1 MEKPNGAQVD
11 SVPPER
17 REMALRLVLAS
28 GSPRRRELLAQAGV
42 PFTVVTSGAEEILP
56 AHATPEEAVCA
67 IAAQKARAV
76 LPLPQAQNA
85 FVLAADTVVEIENEI
100 LGKPVSAAHA
110 TEMLHR
116 LSGKTHRVLTGI
128 ALGTAFSAVPA
139 SEAAQ
144 KRMLSRQS
152 MENPLNFPLHTA
164 FAVTE
169 VTFRTLS
176 DAEIAAY
183 VATGDPLDKAG
194 AYGIQGAAH
203 AFVSRIDGALD
214 NVVGLPVSL
223 VDSVL
228 KSYFFHS
235 LSDFSEE
242 SCDFISI

>member
-1 MEKPNGAQVD
+1 
-11 SVPPER
+11 
-17 REMALRLVLAS
+17 MALRLILAS
-28 GSPRRRELLAQAGV
+28 GSPRRRELLTQAGV
-42 PFTVVTSGAEEILP
+42 HFTVVTSGAEEILP

-76 LPLPQAQNA
+76 LSLPQAQNA
-85 FVLAADTVVEIENEI
+85 VVLAADTVVALGNEI
-100 LGKPVSAAHA
+100 LGKPVSPAHA
-110 TEMLHR
+110 AEMLRH

-128 ALGTAFSAVPA
+128 ALGAADDSPAPAEKTPQMGAFLPQNA
-139 SEAAQ
+139 
-144 KRMLSRQS
+144 
-152 MENPLNFPLHTA
+152 ENLVHFPLHTA

-194 AYGIQGAAH
+194 AYGIQGAAG
-203 AFVSRIDGALD
+203 AFVSQVAGAMD

-228 KSYFFHS
+228 KGCFHHS
-235 LSDFSEE
+235 LAEFAD
-242 SCDFISI
+242 